1 MNYIPEEKLRKICE
15 EIDGKYGLY
24 VSLPDE
30 GAVFELHSDTVLN
43 AASTIK
49 IPIMALMLKDC
60 EEGRLRLDKV
70 EPLAEENRA
79 IGSGILK
86 VMSREAALSLYDY
99 AILMLVISDNSA
111 TNHIIDAI
119 GIDRFNEF
127 CKDMGWNDTH
137 LAGKLFGPKPLLPDG
152 SVDTNRTSAKDL
164 GKMMELILKDEMVSP
179 EASRMMKQIMATQQ
193 VGKFD
198 KSLPVIKHADPSLPL
213 PPVPE
218 GFVQVINKGGTLKD
232 KVLHDAAILL
242 LPSGKRAVIT
252 LMTATPNNEKTME
265 IFKRV
270 SKSLYDHLIQF

>member
-1 MNYIPEEKLRKICE
+1 MHQIPEEQLRQICS
-15 EIDGKYGLY
+15 EIDGRYGLY

-30 GAVFELHSDTVLN
+30 GEVFELHSDTVLN

-49 IPIMALMLKDC
+49 IPVMALLMKDF
-60 EEGRLRLDKV
+60 EEGRLDPEKRV
-70 EPLAEENRA
+70 PLSEENRVR
-79 IGSGILK
+79 GSGVLK
-86 VMSREAALSLYDY
+86 SLSHSVTLSYYDY
-99 AILMLVISDNSA
+99 CVLMMILSDNSA